1 MKRRLEIARGLVHS
15 PQVLFLDEP
24 TIGLDPQTRA
34 AIWDYLH
41 DLRRRTGITVFVT
54 THYMDEAEHCD
65 RIAIMDH
72 GEVVVED
79 TPEALKSSIGT
90 DRIALRTDDD
100 ELAITRVRER
110 LGLEAGMHEGQVTL
124 AVPEGALVV
133 PRLFTELG
141 VHIRSV
147 TRDAAQPRRRLP
159 DLHRPHHP
167 RLRGPAGPD
176 VPVRREAMT
185 MTTRDT
191 AVPRRRRVRRTNCP
205 RSAATCPTSCAPTW
219 VVTRR
224 ELLRSQAG
232 QGPHGHHAAAAAAVH
247 LRDGHRARQHRRH
260 RRRHDFQTFLFP
272 GVLATSVLFTAAFA
286 GISLVWDREFGFLR
300 EMMVAPISRASIIWG
315 KCLGG
320 AIVATGQ
327 SLVLLLAR
335 GHRRHPLRPGLLLGL
350 VGCLFLGALLLTAL
364 GVLLLSTRIK
374 TIQAAMP
381 VSQLLIM
388 PMMFLSGS
396 LFPITGLPE
405 WLAVLTRLNPLT
417 YVVQPMR
424 HLVLDQ
430 LSLTAAEQE
439 RLVPVLTWFGW
450 EVPIG
455 VQLGRSPSSPSGCVT
470 LAARIFRTT
479 E

>member
-1 MKRRLEIARGLVHS
+1 
-15 PQVLFLDEP
+15 
-24 TIGLDPQTRA
+24 
-34 AIWDYLH
+34 
-41 DLRRRTGITVFVT
+41 
-54 THYMDEAEHCD
+54 
-65 RIAIMDH
+65 
-72 GEVVVED
+72 
-79 TPEALKSSIGT
+79 
-90 DRIALRTDDD
+90 
-100 ELAITRVRER
+100 
-110 LGLEAGMHEGQVTL
+110 
-124 AVPEGALVV
+124 
-133 PRLFTELG
+133 
-141 VHIRSV
+141 
-147 TRDAAQPRRRLP
+147 
-159 DLHRPHHP
+159 
-167 RLRGPAGPD
+167 
-176 VPVRREAMT
+176 MT

-191 AVPRRRRVRRTNCP
+191 TTPGSTVLPAEPLTEVRSDLAHQLR
-205 RSAATCPTSCAPTW
+205 ATW

-224 ELLRSQAG
+224 ELLRLKQ
-232 QGPHGHHAAAAAAVH
+232 
-247 LRDGHRARQHRRH
+247 DKARMVTMLLQPLLFIFVMGTGLGSIVDTGGDT
-260 RRRHDFQTFLFP
+260 DFRTFLFP

-327 SLVLLLAR
+327 SLVLLA
-335 GHRRHPLRPGLLLGL
+335 LLGTVGIPYSPVL
-350 VGCLFLGALLLTAL
+350 IAELIGCLFLGALLLTAL
-364 GVLLLSTRIK
+364 GVLLSTRIK

-396 LFPITGLPE
+396 LFPISNLPD

-424 HLVLDQ
+424 HFVLDQ
-430 LSLTAAEQE
+430 LTLTEAEQQ

-455 VQLGRSPSSPSGCVT
+455 VQLLSVAVLTLGLIS